1 MIVATPILQIK
12 TSPIPITY
20 TVYKPGLLR
29 VVDSQTSSYDIS
41 MSSSEIPLREIH
53 LHYMFPR
60 QREYTCFLVR
70 KSWRA
75 EASIYVVYVR
85 MRVVV
90 RFWRAGGSARGPSET
105 STPRAHA
112 PTQHGGMLRLRDR
125 CGYARRPAKPSTV
138 SFCLYIPQKG

>member
-90 RFWRAGGSARGPSET
+90 RFWRAGGSERRLKRPPPARMRRHNMAACSVYVIGVA
-105 STPRAHA
+105 TPDVQRV
-112 PTQHGGMLRLRDR
+112 
-125 CGYARRPAKPSTV
+125 Y
-138 SFCLYIPQKG
+138 